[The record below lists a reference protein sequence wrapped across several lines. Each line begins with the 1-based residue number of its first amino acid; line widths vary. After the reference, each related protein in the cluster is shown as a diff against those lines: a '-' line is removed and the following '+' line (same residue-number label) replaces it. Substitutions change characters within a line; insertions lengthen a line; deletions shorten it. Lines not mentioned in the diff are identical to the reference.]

1 MPEKSPTMPD
11 KSTIEQSRYINSTY
25 NVRDFI
31 IITVNSHMLCY
42 SGSVDKEPDQDW
54 AEKLVLPVRFSASTN
69 KVMETGVLTSRA
81 RVEITTSLSTLM
93 LVHTSRPTPKD
104 LTTVS
109 RRLIEK
115 YPNLRDKVDNG
126 FVS

>member
-1 MPEKSPTMPD
+1 MP
-11 KSTIEQSRYINSTY
+11 
-25 NVRDFI
+25 
-31 IITVNSHMLCY
+31 CY

-69 KVMETGVLTSRA
+69 KVVETGVLTRRA
-81 RVEITTSLSTLM
+81 RVEITTSSSTLM
-93 LVHTSRPTPKD
+93 LVPRPTPED

-115 YPNLRDKVDNG
+115 YPNLRDNVDNG